1 MSFDVL
7 ETEEEKGIT
16 NLSLDNNYINS
27 LNISINK
34 NPFEIAFPNNKNRN
48 QEITLSDKSDDIFQ
62 IIKSFPFFTI
72 DYQLKD
78 KIKKNDNFF
87 NKENQ
92 KLLFKIKKFKK
103 RGRYPKGLIKK
114 AHNNKTFDNLQ
125 RKIHVH
131 FLSFVINISNDV
143 LKSELKSKEINFKK
157 FSYEQ
162 KQVITYDFFNNIK
175 KSTIKELILLMKISP
190 KYSNYEDDIN
200 KKTIKRVCLLSQW
213 INNFFNINILELF
226 KYYYNRERPLNKFE
240 FEGEEIN
247 LSKSTKSFY
256 YLLKK
261 YDTIQKELIDTLKRA
276 YFNVNLKSMDRCER
290 SLLSSSKV

>member
-62 IIKSFPFFTI
+62 IINSFPFFTI

-190 KYSNYEDDIN
+190 KYSDCEDDIN

-213 INNFFNINILELF
+213 INNFFNINILKLF
-226 KYYYNRERPLNKFE
+226 NIIIIERGL
-240 FEGEEIN
+240 
-247 LSKSTKSFY
+247 
-256 YLLKK
+256 
-261 YDTIQKELIDTLKRA
+261 
-276 YFNVNLKSMDRCER
+276 
-290 SLLSSSKV
+290 

>member
-1 MSFDVL
+1 M
-7 ETEEEKGIT
+7 
-16 NLSLDNNYINS
+16 
-27 LNISINK
+27 
-34 NPFEIAFPNNKNRN
+34 
-48 QEITLSDKSDDIFQ
+48 
-62 IIKSFPFFTI
+62 
-72 DYQLKD
+72 
-78 KIKKNDNFF
+78 
-87 NKENQ
+87 
-92 KLLFKIKKFKK
+92 LFKIKKFKK

-143 LKSELKSKEINFKK
+143 LKPELKSKDINFKK

-256 YLLKK
+256 YFLKK

>member
-62 IIKSFPFFTI
+62 IINSFPFFTI

-256 YLLKK
+256 YFLKK

>member
-1 MSFDVL
+1 M
-7 ETEEEKGIT
+7 
-16 NLSLDNNYINS
+16 
-27 LNISINK
+27 
-34 NPFEIAFPNNKNRN
+34 
-48 QEITLSDKSDDIFQ
+48 
-62 IIKSFPFFTI
+62 
-72 DYQLKD
+72 
-78 KIKKNDNFF
+78 
-87 NKENQ
+87 
-92 KLLFKIKKFKK
+92 LFKIKKFKK
-103 RGRYPKGLIKK
+103 RGRYPKVLIKK

-143 LKSELKSKEINFKK
+143 LKPELKSKDINFNK

-213 INNFFNINILELF
+213 INNFFNINILKLF
-226 KYYYNRERPLNKFE
+226 NIIIIERGLWINLNL
-240 FEGEEIN
+240 GEEIN

-256 YLLKK
+256 YFLKK

-290 SLLSSSKV
+290 SLLSSSKVWK